1 MAIDALL
8 LDPDRQV
15 DALETPP
22 VHALTEKDQSIALR
36 YADRRC
42 RITPLAQSHLYLLRA
57 EALRELSQTE
67 AALADV
73 SVGSRITI
81 TFVVGTHAAW
91 AECKSLW
98 RSKTN
103 RSAVPR

>member
-8 LDPDRQV
+8 LDPNRH
-15 DALETPP
+15 AGTFETPW
-22 VHALTEKDQSIALR
+22 VHALTEKDRSIAFR

-42 RITPLAQSHLYLLRA
+42 RITPLAQSHLYLLCA

-73 SVGSRITI
+73 SLDSRITI
-81 TFVVGTHAAW
+81 TSVAGARAAW
-91 AECKSLW
+91 AERASL
-98 RSKTN
+98 
-103 RSAVPR
+103 